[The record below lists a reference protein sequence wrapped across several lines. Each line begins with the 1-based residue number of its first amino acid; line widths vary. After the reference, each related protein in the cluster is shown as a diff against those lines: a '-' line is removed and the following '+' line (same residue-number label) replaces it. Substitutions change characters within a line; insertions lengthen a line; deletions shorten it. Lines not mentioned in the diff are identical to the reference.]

1 MSGRSTLTGYAYAQ
15 SPLSFSPRIVSKIMT
30 TLLNSK
36 PLTSAEMAKRLARD
50 IPDGW
55 AVNLGIGLPTV
66 VADHVPADREVLFQ
80 SENGI
85 LGMGPAPAKDAIDPW
100 LVNAGKQHIT
110 LSPGAALF
118 HHADSFAM
126 IRGQHL
132 DLCVLGAY
140 QVAEN
145 GDLANWTVPE
155 GDVIPGIG
163 GAMDLAA
170 GAKQIWIMMD
180 HTTKSGEPKL
190 VKRCTYPLTAPAC
203 VTRVYTNIAVLDV
216 TPQGFAL
223 VECFGGFSAADVQE
237 RTGVTISNVA

>member
-1 MSGRSTLTGYAYAQ
+1 MTPTTSTATTTTTTTTV
-15 SPLSFSPRIVSKIMT
+15 LS
-30 TLLNSK
+30 NSK
-36 PLTSAEMAKRLARD
+36 PLTSAEMAKRLALD

-66 VADHVPADREVLFQ
+66 VADHVPSDREVLFQ

-85 LGMGPAPAKDAIDPW
+85 LGMGPAPDKDKVDPW
-100 LVNAGKQHIT
+100 LVNAGKQSIT
-110 LSPGAALF
+110 LNPGASLF

-126 IRGQHL
+126 IRGKHL

-180 HTTKSGEPKL
+180 HTTKSGEAKL
-190 VKRCTYPLTAPAC
+190 VKRCSYPLTAPRC
-203 VTRVYTNIAVLDV
+203 VTRIYTNIAVLDI
-216 TPQGFAL
+216 TPRGFAL
-223 VECFGGFSAADVQE
+223 VECFGGFSPADVQA
-237 RTGVTISNVA
+237 RTDAKIVNV